1 MSKEN
6 SLCLPTIP
14 KDAYYEDYVA
24 AILNA
29 GGYYLQRS
37 IHDYVSGLEMLEL
50 DILASKITSEEV
62 KNTVLEIKS
71 GGWGIKDVFKV
82 YGWLNYLKI
91 HDVKGAFVFQNNIEK
106 NELKVMQKAAEKMNI
121 KLIHNGCNEE
131 GMLDNEM
138 LLEHFGI
145 NLGGIPNSVVY
156 AFRYSY
162 ALERVMLDYIR
173 NYSNQHSEYITA
185 AKVYQYMRELS
196 ATNFVQQGPVDRL
209 KFLSSLSEK
218 YTYIA
223 AILDNEIHG
232 NGLIDS
238 SDKPSFATSYFDVCF
253 PKDAKTS
260 PVYVAMHAA
269 LLNKIYVLEGIVEY
283 ISLPDNKESGNWE
296 KLFESLNF
304 KSLNS
309 NIIEAINILKSRPFY
324 YLYPYFW
331 QVFIYVFGGYI
342 LLDKKDQE
350 YELLSRISG
359 IPMEEVENAIFFWNE
374 LYPTPNG
381 WFSNPVNDYSNIMC
395 LKMVSPPI
403 AGIGTNFRAYL
414 YANEGMKESEDLFN
428 CLKSQLTGFHTYKD
442 IIGWN
447 NVGYAFLKGD
457 SNLHDV
463 KQDCNSKK
471 DKHIQEVY
479 NFVKERKEYT
489 KYESIEDYI
498 KGIGLNLPKLRGF
511 IGYYNDGGYDLYIV
525 KDENK
530 CERVNMLNIAKQ
542 LQLDR
547 GKLLN
552 TFIIGTDSYAKMD
565 KDDSIWVFSQFN
577 RINVSSLGDVIDACN
592 DIRDICN

>member
-14 KDAYYEDYVA
+14 KNAYYEDYVA

-91 HDVKGAFVFQNNIEK
+91 HDVRGAFVFQNNIEK

-121 KLIHNGCNEE
+121 KLIHNGRNEE
-131 GMLDNEM
+131 GKLDNEM

-238 SDKPSFATSYFDVCF
+238 SDKPSFATSYFDV
-253 PKDAKTS
+253 
-260 PVYVAMHAA
+260 
-269 LLNKIYVLEGIVEY
+269 
-283 ISLPDNKESGNWE
+283 
-296 KLFESLNF
+296 
-304 KSLNS
+304 
-309 NIIEAINILKSRPFY
+309 
-324 YLYPYFW
+324 
-331 QVFIYVFGGYI
+331 
-342 LLDKKDQE
+342 
-350 YELLSRISG
+350 
-359 IPMEEVENAIFFWNE
+359 
-374 LYPTPNG
+374 
-381 WFSNPVNDYSNIMC
+381 
-395 LKMVSPPI
+395 
-403 AGIGTNFRAYL
+403 
-414 YANEGMKESEDLFN
+414 
-428 CLKSQLTGFHTYKD
+428 
-442 IIGWN
+442 
-447 NVGYAFLKGD
+447 
-457 SNLHDV
+457 
-463 KQDCNSKK
+463 
-471 DKHIQEVY
+471 
-479 NFVKERKEYT
+479 
-489 KYESIEDYI
+489 
-498 KGIGLNLPKLRGF
+498 
-511 IGYYNDGGYDLYIV
+511 
-525 KDENK
+525 
-530 CERVNMLNIAKQ
+530 
-542 LQLDR
+542 
-547 GKLLN
+547 
-552 TFIIGTDSYAKMD
+552 
-565 KDDSIWVFSQFN
+565 
-577 RINVSSLGDVIDACN
+577 
-592 DIRDICN
+592 